1 MASDHGKLPTKDACH
16 FDKLSDELV
25 LVILEKAAEKSH
37 YGGLYRIPKGLPWVS
52 ASRLNQLSSVCQRFR
67 KLSVQGVAKHVV
79 WELGKIE
86 SMGGAHAVGQTGSHT
101 KSLTLHY
108 EPQFG
113 SAGKKQASASMELLS
128 AVLGHAI
135 NLNTFF
141 LHRSKMA
148 QTAEASHHLVRLLTR
163 LPLRNLWLIDTGFS
177 FPESLK
183 CMQTFQG
190 LVDVRLQSTH
200 ISDLFLHSLLEQS
213 PKLEILRL
221 NNCSGL
227 NQPEFKSP
235 NLKKLVLYMSVDG
248 SIMTIDAPN
257 LTRLKGVPELRR
269 LHLKAPKLESV
280 SLTGPITDLQSPT
293 GKLNVAELEVG
304 GYNWQFNQ
312 VEEVLSRLGA
322 SKSLIID
329 VVEWH
334 KDGESECLSDFL
346 KEVPPTITTL
356 QLCNATTQL
365 YESDDCEDDLQKVR
379 FDLLTYAHFWVTV
392 PEDFSL
398 IKVTLG
404 SCPKLEKVSINLE
417 NLTKPIDSLVSKI
430 LSLQRAYPNIE
441 MEYDEPLQ
449 FVSSSHLMDVAES
462 PAKLKALV
470 EEVSNFDI

>member
-1 MASDHGKLPTKDACH
+1 MKGACQ

-37 YGGLYRIPKGLPWVS
+37 YRGLYSLPKGLPWVS

-67 KLSVQGVAKHVV
+67 KLNVQGVAKHVI

-86 SMGGAHAVGQTGSHT
+86 SMGGANAVGQTGSHT
-101 KSLTLHY
+101 KGLTLHY
-108 EPQFG
+108 EHQYG
-113 SAGKKQASASMELLS
+113 SAEKKQASASMELLS

-141 LHRSKMA
+141 LHHSQKA
-148 QTAEASHHLVRLLTR
+148 QTAEAAHHLVRLLTR
-163 LPLRNLWLIDTGFS
+163 LPLRNLWLIDSGFS

-183 CMQTFQG
+183 GTQTFHG

-213 PKLEILRL
+213 PKLEILGL
-221 NNCSGL
+221 NKCSGL
-227 NQPEFKSP
+227 NQPEIKSP
-235 NLKKLVLYMSVDG
+235 NLIKLVLYTSVDG

-257 LTRLKGVPELRR
+257 LTRLERVPELRC
-269 LHLKAPKLESV
+269 LHLKAPKLEFV

-304 GYNWQFNQ
+304 GYNWQLNQ

-322 SKSLIID
+322 SQSLIVD
-329 VVEWH
+329 VEEWH
-334 KDGESECLSDFL
+334 KESESECLSKFL
-346 KEVPPTITTL
+346 KGVPLTVTSL

-365 YESDDCEDDLQKVR
+365 YEGDYCEDVLQKIR

-398 IKVTLG
+398 ITTALG

-417 NLTKPIDSLVSKI
+417 HLTKPIDSLVSKI
-430 LSLQRAYPNIE
+430 LCLQRAYPNVE
-441 MEYDEPLQ
+441 WDYDEPPQ
-449 FVSSSHLMDVAES
+449 FVSSSYLMDVAQS
-462 PAKLKALV
+462 PAKFKALV
-470 EEVSNFDI
+470 EEVSNFEG